1 MRGIGRR
8 WVLASVAAL
17 AAAALAGSA
26 AAADEPFAF
35 GGTKSGDMRF
45 DGSAIVSA
53 KAVQLMGGWNDDT
66 QSCSTTRELTVEVLI
81 DRVRNGVTTR
91 REFTKTGQVAN
102 CAEGGPNFG
111 FVKKAKG
118 LGMGC
123 PLGGWRPGI
132 YTFFTKVTDTA
143 TGIETYVDLQWVKTR
158 ACA

>member
-1 MRGIGRR
+1 MGRIR
-8 WVLASVAAL
+8 RSWVLVAAVL
-17 AAAALAGSA
+17 GVAMLAGGAAAAN
-26 AAADEPFAF
+26 EPFAF
-35 GGTKSGDMRF
+35 GGTKDGDMRF
-45 DGSAIVSA
+45 DASALVSA
-53 KAVQLMGGWNDDT
+53 KAVQLMGGWTDDT
-66 QSCSTTRELTVEVLI
+66 QSCLTTRELTVEVLI

-91 REFTKTGQVAN
+91 RAFTKTGQVAN

-111 FVKKAKG
+111 FIKKAKG

-123 PLGGWRPGI
+123 AGGGWRPGT